1 MILRGEGSMKANPNV
16 AVVIPAFNP
25 DDRMVKLLEEIVAVF
40 AHVVVVDDGSSS
52 SGECFRKVESAGA
65 VLLRH
70 PVNRG
75 KGAALKTAFAWIV
88 ENLPD
93 CRIVVTADADGQ
105 HTPCDIGRVA
115 DVAQV
120 NPDALVLG
128 VRSFSGKVPF
138 RSRFGNW
145 WTRQIF
151 FVLTRLRIS
160 DTQTGLRAIPVSLLP
175 RMIGLDGERYEYEM
189 RMLLDAKNHP
199 KPPVQV
205 PIDTVYIAGN
215 ASSHFNPLKDSVR
228 IYGAL
233 GKFCVSSITC
243 FILDNVI
250 FTAVLYAFA
259 RLTDWK
265 RATGVFV
272 AILVARAI
280 SATANYCFNRSLVF
294 RSNVAKGK
302 SFAKYWTLVLVIMAL
317 GYLFTAGLSRIID
330 AHGLLI
336 TTLKIVVETF
346 LFFLSYNVQKRWIF
360 KSRF

>member
-1 MILRGEGSMKANPNV
+1 MFLRGEELMKTNLNV
-16 AVVIPAFNP
+16 TVVIPALNP
-25 DDRMVKLLEEIVAVF
+25 DYKMVRLLEEIASGF

-52 SGECFRKVESAGA
+52 GEDCFRKAESAGA
-65 VLLRH
+65 VVLRH
-70 PVNRG
+70 SVNRG
-75 KGAALKTAFAWIV
+75 KGAALKTAFSWIV

-93 CRIVVTADADGQ
+93 CRVVVTADADGQ
-105 HTPCDIGRVA
+105 HTPGDIGRVA
-115 DVAQV
+115 NVAQD
-120 NPDALVLG
+120 NPDALTLG

-151 FVLTRLRIS
+151 FALTRLKIS
-160 DTQTGLRAIPVSLLP
+160 DTQTGLRAIPVALLP
-175 RMIGLDGERYEYEM
+175 RMIELEGDRYEYEM
-189 RMLLDAKNHP
+189 RMLVDAKNHP

-205 PIDTVYIAGN
+205 PIDTVYIADN
-215 ASSHFNPLKDSVR
+215 SSSHFNPLKDSMR

-233 GKFCVSSITC
+233 IKFCVSSITC
-243 FILDNVI
+243 FLLDNAI
-250 FTAVLYAFA
+250 FTAALYAFA

-280 SATANYCFNRSLVF
+280 SATVNYCCNRSLVF
-294 RSNVAKGK
+294 RSNAGKGK
-302 SFAKYWTLVLVIMAL
+302 SFAKYWALVLAIMAL
-317 GYLFTAGLSRIID
+317 GYLCTAGLSRILD

-336 TTLKIVVETF
+336 TILKITVETV

-360 KSRF
+360 KSR